1 MASSSY
7 RVAVLPG
14 DGIGPEVIA
23 EAQATLEL
31 AAELAGFAVA
41 VETFEAG
48 GAHHVATGR
57 PMAPELPDQLAEFDA
72 ILAGPFGDP
81 RVPDTVILWGTILA
95 LRQRFDQYVNLRPA
109 RSLPGV
115 PSALSTLGSDTF
127 DIVVVREN
135 TEGEYSGAGGR
146 VHRGSGD

>member
-1 MASSSY
+1 MTTTY

-31 AAELAGFAVA
+31 AAQLGGFAVN
-41 VETFEAG
+41 VESFEAG
-48 GAHHVATGR
+48 GAHHVATGT
-57 PMAPELPDQLAEFDA
+57 PMAPDLPERLAEFDA

-95 LRQRFDQYVNLRPA
+95 LRQRFDQYINLRPA

-115 PSALSTLGSDTF
+115 PSALRTLGSDT
-127 DIVVVREN
+127 
-135 TEGEYSGAGGR
+135 
-146 VHRGSGD
+146 

>member
-1 MASSSY
+1 MA
-7 RVAVLPG
+7 RELRG
-14 DGIGPEVIA
+14 QRA
-23 EAQATLEL
+23 EC
-31 AAELAGFAVA
+31 
-41 VETFEAG
+41 
-48 GAHHVATGR
+48 
-57 PMAPELPDQLAEFDA
+57 DA

-115 PSALSTLGSDTF
+115 PAALRTLGSDTF
-127 DIVVVREN
+127 DVVVVREN

-146 VHRGSGD
+146 IHRGGGQEVAVETAIFTRTGTERTIRYAFEYARSRGRRRVT